1 LNAHARGTYPVG
13 NVHARVRGERG
24 VSDHFLAE
32 GQPQKNLRRS
42 DEQQKHDNHECQPL
56 PLPPAPRGDA
66 LPDPLLPAR
75 GHRARFYTSA
85 STDRYRHVLSICAL
99 NVLVF
104 ARLTARN
111 GHGVV
116 RQDNGVQRRAF
127 AVGVTGFSH
136 VLCTSIGASAFVPSS
151 VSGAV
156 SLISSL
162 RVRTCA
168 TIIIVASRISSLAPV
183 SGGRVRS
190 AFARYDLSGR
200 DPLRRGNAKLV
211 SG

>member
-1 LNAHARGTYPVG
+1 MFYLSLSTVGGGLAAPRSRLPATSRLLNAHARGTYPVG

-24 VSDHFLAE
+24 ISDHSLAE

-75 GHRARFYTSA
+75 GHLARFYTSA

-111 GHGVV
+111 GRGVV

-127 AVGVTGFSH
+127 AVGAYRF
-136 VLCTSIGASAFVPSS
+136 
-151 VSGAV
+151 
-156 SLISSL
+156 
-162 RVRTCA
+162 
-168 TIIIVASRISSLAPV
+168 
-183 SGGRVRS
+183 
-190 AFARYDLSGR
+190 FARSLYFDR
-200 DPLRRGNAKLV
+200 CV
-211 SG
+211 SVCPIERIGCSFAHFFSPCPHLCDKYTSR